1 MKSLLLSI
9 VLMISAWSF
18 LSAQSMIDNFDSS
31 AEDSVYELNVEG
43 GLSSITLSDNTTD
56 FMEGTGSLNCKAVI
70 GEYHPWGSFAQLIY
84 REDSTDVQDWSI
96 SDSLS
101 IWLKINTP
109 PAHPEYMVF
118 RFHIADRPS
127 PEDPIEEYVYEN
139 LTVIDYQ
146 SGWFQLKVPIF
157 EREQNVAGDLVPDST
172 GFILAPTTWGGFTYN
187 NRELDRDKIVGYNIG
202 MITSG
207 WNPNPNIPA
216 DSIEIQY
223 DAFVRFGTRAVPL
236 IIFNG
241 METPS
246 SLELFTWGQSSVV
259 VEEGTGATPNTNS
272 LKWTQGDEWGNGWS
286 GFGYNLLNG
295 PINMAGSWVQDSL
308 KFKMKVPAGTGPVR
322 AQFESG
328 ADGKNGTVFQP
339 IDDDQWHDY
348 ALPLRDF
355 VPQDATTQFDS
366 SAIIVFGFMAEASA
380 QAGRVILFDDVWTG
394 NPDFDVIPPAAP
406 TNVTATV
413 VQDYLNSISWTDV
426 PGETGETYTIYYSE
440 NPITNIEDPGVE
452 VVAIGV
458 PENTEFINHGL
469 RAPVTDQS
477 VTYYYAVGCKD
488 EAGNKGDISD
498 NTPPVTNMAE
508 GVTVINPTAPPGFA
522 ADGNLSEW
530 AGITPFR
537 MFVSDGSGTVVTNTT
552 IDDDAD
558 LSVNAYVA
566 MDNDYLYIAYD
577 VTDDQVSRWVS
588 VNSWEVDCPDLF
600 IGLYNWHGAPHTSY
614 QTGSEPDYHFRFNS
628 NQVIIDNLGGHV
640 VFDSSNVDYYWE
652 EKFGDP
658 GYVVE
663 AKISFVDIAA
673 VNGSNLFS
681 PIVGMRIPID
691 HAVNDADGAPRE
703 GILTY
708 SPNNQ
713 DQSYQDVSRWLYTWI
728 GDQWV
733 GVEDENNVVLSYELA
748 QNYPNPFNPVT
759 QIQYTIEQSSNV
771 TLRVFDILGRE
782 VASLINENQNPGR
795 YVVDF
800 NASNFA
806 SGIYFYRL
814 EAGSF
819 IQVKKMILMK

>member
-1 MKSLLLSI
+1 
-9 VLMISAWSF
+9 
-18 LSAQSMIDNFDSS
+18 MIDNFDSS
-31 AEDSVYELNVEG
+31 AQDSVYEQNVEG

-56 FMEGTGSLNCKAVI
+56 FVEGTGSLNCKAVI

-101 IWLKINTP
+101 IWIKVNTP
-109 PAHPEYMVF
+109 PTHPEYMVF

-127 PEDPIEEYVYEN
+127 PEDPIEEYIYEN

-172 GFILAPTTWGGFTYN
+172 GFILAPTTWGGFAYN

-241 METPS
+241 MEIPGN
-246 SLELFTWGQSSVV
+246 LNQWAWGGTSVG
-259 VEEGTGATPNTNS
+259 VEEGTGATAGTNS
-272 LKWTQGDEWGNGWS
+272 LKWTQGDPWT
-286 GFGYNLLNG
+286 GFGYDITNG
-295 PINMAGSWVQDSL
+295 PLNMAGSWIQDSL
-308 KFKMKVPAGTGPVR
+308 KFKMKAPAGTGPVR
-322 AQFESG
+322 TQFESG
-328 ADGKNGTVFQP
+328 PNGKVGTVFQP
-339 IDDDQWHDY
+339 IDDGQWHDY
-348 ALPLRDF
+348 ALPLAEF
-355 VPQDATTQFDS
+355 VAQDGTTEFDS
-366 SAIIVFGFMAEASA
+366 SAVILVGIMAEGSGIANN
-380 QAGRVILFDDVWTG
+380 VVYLDDVWTG

-614 QTGSEPDYHFRFNS
+614 QTGPQPDYHFRFNS
-628 NQVIIDNLGGHV
+628 NQVIIDNLGQHV

-663 AKISFVDIAA
+663 AKISFADIAA

-681 PIVGMRIPID
+681 PLVGMRIPID
-691 HAVNDADGAPRE
+691 HAINDADGAPRE

-713 DQSYQDVSRWLYTWI
+713 DQSWQDVSRWLYTWI

-782 VASLINENQNPGR
+782 VATLINENQNPGR